1 MNLKHLLL
9 PLLIGWMMVQ
19 PAFLAAQS
27 NQYLHFDRSNDY
39 VRLDDGSQYIANT
52 SAFSMAGWFYTD
64 QLAYGQGMIGFRG
77 SSQGFYLIQLSNGIL
92 ESRLI
97 TNTGF
102 HEYVGPAF
110 TILPGVWQHVAWVYD
125 GASVK
130 LYVDGAE
137 KGSTPASG
145 QITATDIPFTIGRSI
160 LTNLNFYFGGRA
172 DEVTVW
178 DKALSQTDIQD
189 MMNNELTGNE
199 ANLQLYYKFN
209 QGSPCGDNSSVDKLI
224 SEVGGGTRDADLIGF
239 ALNGGCNSNFAG
251 TLQQGFQAISFAEV
265 PDKLT
270 TDAAFDVHA
279 SASSGLPVT
288 FEIISGPAS
297 VVDSTVTLTGAPGTV
312 VITANQYGDATWDTA
327 STVTQSFDVVDPQGN
342 TPNIDLR
349 SPLPGLV
356 TVPDLAPIQLAA
368 IVSID
373 YEELFDVGDVEFQ
386 VDSTIISAKNWG
398 NGHYTGWWEPPSY
411 GSHDLTIR
419 AFNSFGASIDTTVAL
434 LVIDIAGNE
443 TATAFS
449 DIWINSSKSSEEVE
463 AELPSFLGAFDQI
476 TATLSVKCPPGGCG
490 PWDRVANVHVKT
502 HEGEWVEMIRYIT
515 PYGVECSHTLDV
527 TDFMSALQGKI
538 RFRMSCGTFDNGFE
552 YTLSLSYQ
560 AGTPDY
566 KYSQISPVWHE
577 TVDFGNPGNLQP
589 VDTQMVDFPPNTQA
603 STFKFLASGHGWGD
617 NNTDNAAEFY
627 DATHHVWV
635 DGQET
640 FAHHNWLTCNPNPDG
655 CAPQNGTWLF
665 NRAGFCPGHISPWFD
680 FDMDPYISNGQ
691 ATLNYILD
699 EDYVDNCHVNNP
711 NCVSGVTCPDCND
724 GFNPH
729 LIMASSLINFSDIP
743 FDLDPG
749 TDIEEDLNQW
759 KFEVFPNPTSGNIR
773 LELSQAVAQADIR
786 VLNPFGKEVLN
797 IHNASFQDGAFEL
810 NLDQEAKGVYM
821 VVLTSSLGL
830 ASQAVVLK

>member
-9 PLLIGWMMVQ
+9 LLLIGWVMVQ
-19 PAFLAAQS
+19 SAFLTAQT

-52 SAFSMAGWFYTD
+52 TAFSMAGWFYTD

-77 SSQGFYLIQLSNGIL
+77 TSQGFYLIQLSNGIL

-97 TNTGF
+97 TDAGF

-130 LYVDGAE
+130 LFIDGVE

-160 LTNLNFYFGGRA
+160 LTNLNFYFGGGA
-172 DEVTVW
+172 DEVSVW
-178 DKALSQTDIQD
+178 DKALSQTDLQD

-209 QGSPCGDNSSVDKLI
+209 QGSPCGDNSTINSLV

-239 ALNGGCNSNFAG
+239 ALNGGCSSNFDG
-251 TLQQGFQAISFAEV
+251 TLQAGFQAISFSEV

-270 TDAAFDVHA
+270 SDMPFDVHA
-279 SASSGLPVT
+279 SASSGLPVS
-288 FEIISGPAS
+288 FDIISGPATVS
-297 VVDSTVTLTGAPGTV
+297 DSTVTLSGAAGTV
-312 VITANQYGDATWDTA
+312 VIAANQYGDASWDTA
-327 STVTQSFDVVDPQGN
+327 SSVVQSFDVVDPQTN
-342 TPNIDLR
+342 TPRIDLR

-356 TVPDLAPIQLAA
+356 VVPELSPIQLAA
-368 IVSID
+368 IVTID
-373 YEELFDVGDVEFQ
+373 YEEMFDVGNVEFQ
-386 VDSTIISAKNWG
+386 IDSVVILAKDWQ
-398 NGHYTGWWEPPSY
+398 NGHFTAWWEPPSY

-419 AFNSFGASIDTTVAL
+419 AFNSFGASIDTTVSL
-434 LVIDIAGNE
+434 LIIDIAGNE

-449 DIWINSSKSSEEVE
+449 DIWINSSKLFEEVE
-463 AELPSFLGAFDQI
+463 AELPSFLGAFDQV
-476 TATLSVKCPPGGCG
+476 TATLSVACPPGGCG
-490 PWDRVANVHVKT
+490 PWDRVAKVHIQT

-527 TDFMSALQGKI
+527 TDFVSALQGKI
-538 RFRMSCGTFDNGFE
+538 RFRMSCETFDNGFE
-552 YTLSLSYQ
+552 YTLALSYQ
-560 AGTPDY
+560 AGTPAY
-566 KYSQISPVWHE
+566 KYSRINPVWHQ
-577 TVDFGNPGNLQP
+577 TFDFGNPGNLQP
-589 VDTQMVDFPPNTQA
+589 VDTQQVAFPPNTQA
-603 STFKFLASGHGWGD
+603 STFKLLASGHGWGE

-627 DATHHVWV
+627 EATHHVWV
-635 DGQET
+635 DGQQT

-655 CAPQNGTWLF
+655 CQPQNGTWPI

-680 FDMDPYISNGQ
+680 YDMGPYISNGQ
-691 ATLNYILD
+691 ADLTYIMD
-699 EDYVDNCHVNNP
+699 EAYVDDCHANNP
-711 NCVSGVTCPDCND
+711 NCVNGATCPNCND

-743 FDLDPG
+743 FDPVGTTSLSESLDS
-749 TDIEEDLNQW
+749 W
-759 KFEVFPNPTSGNIR
+759 KFEVYPNPSTGILR
-773 LELSQAVAQADIR
+773 LELSEAVSHADIR
-786 VLNPFGKEVLN
+786 VVNLLGVEVVQLAN
-797 IHNASFQDGAFEL
+797 ISFSSDAYEL
-810 NLDQEAKGVYM
+810 NLGELTKGMYM
-821 VVLTSSLGL
+821 IVLTSKLGM
-830 ASQAVVLK
+830 ASQAVLLK